1 MSIRRCIT
9 ALLAAALMAALT
21 VAPAAAKRP
30 LPTTPEAEAP
40 LTPEEQ
46 AASDAKVAVAEA
58 YAAQAAAS
66 GADLASLS
74 CISPQGAARDGSATP
89 MAGCITPSGAL
100 SVTAR
105 DQVKSYYCG
114 PAVGQVIANYAWAM
128 PSGSNKYSQSTIAGW
143 MGTDVK
149 LSTSAGDL
157 VHGLEQATAGSPRR
171 PANWAW
177 VVTLLTDTDG
187 DGTVGDQ
194 LHAYVRSNVSGSKMP
209 LAFAVKPHDRNSRYH
224 LSSWPKVVD
233 SVGHWITGYGWYA
246 LWTNNDTPRIYY
258 TDSSK
263 DEGGSTGKFWDPT
276 RHIAALIME
285 HTQRFVW

>member
-1 MSIRRCIT
+1 MSIRRFIT
-9 ALLAAALMAALT
+9 ALLAAALMASLT
-21 VAPAAAKRP
+21 AAPAAAKRP
-30 LPTTPEAEAP
+30 LPATPDAEPP
-40 LTPEEQ
+40 LTPEQQ
-46 AASDAKVAVAEA
+46 AASDAKVATAEA

-74 CISPQGAARDGSATP
+74 CISPQGTTTEDSATP

-100 SVTAR
+100 GVTAR
-105 DQVKSYYCG
+105 DQIKSYYCG

-128 PSGSNKYSQSTIAGW
+128 PSGSNKYSQTTIAGW
-143 MGTDVK
+143 MGTDVRF
-149 LSTSAGDL
+149 STSAGDL
-157 VHGLEQATAGSPRR
+157 VYGLERATAGSPRR

-177 VVTLLTDTDG
+177 VVTMLTDTDG

-194 LHAYVRSNVSGSKMP
+194 LHAYVRSSISGSKMP

-224 LSSWPKVVD
+224 LSSWPKAVD

-285 HTQRFVW
+285 HTKRFVW